1 MMKAARIVAMGLAV
15 IGVAE
20 IVVRGTDATFYTW
33 YLLFVLWM
41 AALIIR
47 FIQAAIS
54 VYKAA
59 FAKVPDGKMTFP
71 EFEQKMASFS
81 RGSDKDEGG
90 PSSKANSGTGSQ
102 DGTEDLFDDVRVNPI
117 LREDDP
123 FGEFFDS

>member
-1 MMKAARIVAMGLAV
+1 MVKATRIIALGLAV

-41 AALIIR
+41 LVLIIR

-59 FAKVPDGKMTFP
+59 FCIGPDGEITFP

-81 RGSDKDEGG
+81 RSSKKEESG
-90 PSSKANSGTGSQ
+90 PSSRPTSGAGSH
-102 DGTEDLFDDVRVNPI
+102 DGTDDLFDDFRLNPI
-117 LREDDP
+117 VREDDP
-123 FGEFFDS
+123 FGQFFDI